1 VRHALEGNATLIG
14 FAGAPW
20 TLFTYMIE
28 GGGSKTF
35 SKSKKWIYLWPED
48 SIKLLNLIADVTA
61 RYLIK
66 QIESGAQVVQIFDSW
81 SGEIVGEDY
90 HKFGLG
96 PCIDIA

>member
-48 SIKLLNLIADVTA
+48 SI
-61 RYLIK
+61 
-66 QIESGAQVVQIFDSW
+66 
-81 SGEIVGEDY
+81 
-90 HKFGLG
+90 
-96 PCIDIA
+96 